1 MHTTA
6 KNRSTNRATTT
17 FAAFGLLVGLTAVT
31 TPFPPAAEATWVA
44 AWTAAPDSAGP
55 PVEQQ
60 SLRQIARTSIAGS
73 RVRDPAVEPLR
84 RGAGADRPHPG
95 GGPRERVGDHPGTDR
110 PVTFNGV
117 STVTIAAGA
126 AVLSDPVALQVTALQ
141 ELAVSLYL
149 PTRAATSTVDSTA
162 LQTTFIATRR
172 PDTRRR
178 VAERHHGSQ
187 PLFPDRRGSRTR
199 RARESGRHHGRLH
212 HGRRRL
218 HDRRQRPMARRPR
231 RPAAGRSALASIAVV
246 NAGIAGNRILN
257 DGVDPFIGPSSLS
270 RFDRDALDKPGVRW
284 VILLQGSNDISATE
298 MLDTPKDRV
307 TPAQI
312 IAGMQ
317 TLIARAHARG
327 IAIWGATMLPRAGVQ
342 KPFVTTAAGTAA
354 REAVNTWIRSS
365 GAFDAVIDFE
375 RVMGDPDRPDRLLPA
390 CTTAAIIST
399 RTMPDIGPWPRP
411 SICAFSHADNTSRPV
426 RKLRRHFAVTGG

>member
-17 FAAFGLLVGLTAVT
+17 FAAFGLLVGLTAAT
-31 TPFPPAAEATWVA
+31 TPFPSAAEATWVA

-73 RVRDPAVEPLR
+73 RVRIRLSNLFGAAPVRIGPIRVAAHA
-84 RGAGADRPHPG
+84 RGSAIIP
-95 GGPRERVGDHPGTDR
+95 ETDR

-126 AVLSDPVALQVTALQ
+126 DALSDPVALQVNALQ
-141 ELAVSLYL
+141 ELAVSFYL
-149 PTRAATSTVDSTA
+149 PTRAAPSTIHSTA
-162 LQTTFIATRR
+162 LQTTFIARGDQTAAAAWPNATTDRSRYFLTDVEVERDGPAKAVVIMGDSITDGVGSTRDANAR
-172 PDTRRR
+172 WPD
-178 VAERHHGSQ
+178 A
-187 PLFPDRRGSRTR
+187 LADRLQ
-199 RARESGRHHGRLH
+199 A
-212 HGRRRL
+212 
-218 HDRRQRPMARRPR
+218 DP
-231 RPAAGRSALASIAVV
+231 ALASIAVV

-284 VILLQGSNDISATE
+284 VILLQGSNDISATD

-327 IAIWGATMLPRAGVQ
+327 IAIWGATMLPRGGVQ

-354 REAVNTWIRSS
+354 RAAVNTWIRSS

-390 CTTAAIIST
+390 YDSGDHLHPNDAGYRAMAAAV
-399 RTMPDIGPWPRP
+399 D
-411 SICAFSHADNTSRPV
+411 
-426 RKLRRHFAVTGG
+426 LRLFAR